1 MMLVKLRRVAWSGL
15 LNFFRTPVLA
25 SASVITLTATL
36 FVIGALVLS
45 SAFFSSALADVQGK
59 VDISV
64 SFKPDVVEEK
74 VTAIQTSLELLP
86 EIKEVTYSSRE
97 QELADFRARNADN
110 DLIIQ
115 SLAEVGNPFGARLN
129 IRAVEPGR
137 YETIVNFLQTDSALT
152 PGGETIID
160 QIIFKKDVVDKLLH
174 LLSASKKLAFAI
186 TLVLIFIS
194 LVVTFNTIA
203 LAIYV
208 SREEISLM
216 QLVGASRNYIR
227 GPFLFEGIISGVIAS
242 LLSLALLYPAT
253 IWIRNQTAGIY
264 GGVNLVTY
272 FGEHFAKIFGLL
284 LLSGIILGVLASFM
298 ATRKLLKT

>member
-1 MMLVKLRRVAWSGL
+1 MLVKLRRIAWSGL
-15 LNFFRTPVLA
+15 LNFFRTPLVA
-25 SASVITLTATL
+25 SASIVTLTATL
-36 FVIGALVLS
+36 FVFGALVLS
-45 SAFFSSALADVQGK
+45 NAFFTSALVDVQGK

-64 SFKPDVVEEK
+64 SFKPDVVESR
-74 VTAIQTSLELLP
+74 VTEIKKSLELLP

-97 QELADFRARNADN
+97 QELSDFRSRNADN

-115 SLAEVGNPFGARLN
+115 SLSEVGNPFGARLN

-137 YETIVNFLQTDSALT
+137 YETIANFLQTDSALT

-160 QIIFKKDVVDKLLH
+160 QVIFKKDVVDKLLH

-194 LVVTFNTIA
+194 LLVTFNTIA
-203 LAIYV
+203 LAIYS

-242 LLSLALLYPAT
+242 LLSLALLYPAV

-264 GGVNLVTY
+264 GGVDLVTY
-272 FGEHFAKIFGLL
+272 FGQHFASLFGLL
-284 LLSGIILGVLASFM
+284 LLSGIILGALSSFM
-298 ATRKLLKT
+298 ATWRFLKT